1 MATQR
6 QINNALLESDEMQS
20 INRVMKKLNTETDN
34 LYESLTD
41 EDNKGTLS
49 NCNKIIDICL
59 DVQNKTK
66 KKYENL

>member
-1 MATQR
+1 MTTKR
-6 QINNALLESDEMQS
+6 QINNALLESDEVQS
-20 INRVMKKLNTETDN
+20 VNRIMKKLNTETDN
-34 LYESLTD
+34 LYESLMD

-66 KKYENL
+66 KKYE

>member
-6 QINNALLESDEMQS
+6 QINNALLESDEVQS
-20 INRVMKKLNTETDN
+20 VNRIMKKLNTETDN
-34 LYESLTD
+34 LYESLMD

>member
-6 QINNALLESDEMQS
+6 QINNALLESDEVQS
-20 INRVMKKLNTETDN
+20 INRVIKKLNTETDN
-34 LYESLTD
+34 LYESLMD

-66 KKYENL
+66 KKYE

>member
-6 QINNALLESDEMQS
+6 QINNALLESDEVQS
-20 INRVMKKLNTETDN
+20 VNRIMKKLNTETDN
-34 LYESLTD
+34 LYESLMD

-66 KKYENL
+66 KKYE